1 MVNFKA
7 GTLSSP
13 STTLSNFPLSVI
25 KEYSTSNKLW
35 KSAVSKAK
43 ERCFAPIGRGESV
56 KTTLVQ
62 YDPFLFYPYFLFQR
76 CRLFLFLEIV
86 YR

>member
-13 STTLSNFPLSVI
+13 STNLSNFPLSVI
-25 KEYSTSNKLW
+25 KEYSKFNKLC

-43 ERCFAPIGRGESV
+43 ERCFAPIGNAESV

-62 YDPFLFYPYFLFQR
+62 YDLFFILSQFSIS
-76 CRLFLFLEIV
+76 EV
-86 YR
+86 

>member
-13 STTLSNFPLSVI
+13 STNLSNFPLSVI
-25 KEYSTSNKLW
+25 KEYSKFNKLW

-43 ERCFAPIGRGESV
+43 ERCFAPIGNVESV

-62 YDPFLFYPYFLFQR
+62 YDPFFILSQFSIS
-76 CRLFLFLEIV
+76 EV
-86 YR
+86 